1 LFKVSNLLKVEAVS
15 LRSKLASGSPVITVE
30 LSPPRGVDV
39 QRLLEQAQSLKG
51 RVDAINVPDC
61 QLSMLKMSSLAA
73 SKLIQDATG
82 IETIWQMTCR
92 DRNLIALQ
100 ADLLGGYA
108 LGLRNVLALTGDPVQ
123 IGDQKELAK
132 QVFHLESVRLL
143 DLLQALNTGRDA
155 CGQELKHE
163 GTDFTV
169 GAALN
174 PFKLTNR
181 AQQLRLQQK
190 MERCVSFFQTQPV
203 YSREPIEC
211 LMELLQDTAARHG
224 CPVPKVLV
232 GIIPPRSAQA
242 ARRMNQDIVG
252 VNIPQDFI
260 DLLER
265 SENPAAESI
274 RYCADLVE
282 SLKPLADGFHFMPV
296 GMVSRIGQLLDTC
309 FALSST

>member
-1 LFKVSNLLKVEAVS
+1 LTLG
-15 LRSKLASGSPVITVE
+15 SKLASGTPVVTLE
-30 LSPPRGVDV
+30 LSPPKGTDV
-39 QRLLEQAQSLKG
+39 RNLLLHASTLKG
-51 RVDAINVPDC
+51 RVDAINIPDC

-82 IETIWQMTCR
+82 IEAVWQMTCR

-123 IGDQKELAK
+123 IGDQKALAK

-143 DLLQALNTGRDA
+143 DLLQALNSGRDA
-155 CGQELKHE
+155 CGQELKQG

-181 AQQLRLQQK
+181 AQHLRLQQK

-203 YSREPIEC
+203 YSKEPIERMLE
-211 LMELLQDTAARHG
+211 LMHDIADRSG

-232 GIIPPRSAQA
+232 GIIPPRNAQV
-242 ARRMNQDIVG
+242 ARKMNRDIVG
-252 VNIPQDFI
+252 INIPESLIEVLDRA
-260 DLLER
+260 EH
-265 SENPAAESI
+265 PAEESI
-274 RYCADLVE
+274 RYCADVVAE
-282 SLKPLADGFHFMPV
+282 LKPLADGFHFMPV
-296 GMVSRIGQLLDTC
+296 GMASKAVQLLDAC